1 MQYHQKLD
9 ENPEDQLS
17 LAAIHYLR
25 GHYEEATEIY
35 KKLLL
40 ESRKF
45 EAINVYIAL
54 CYYKMEYFDVSL
66 QILTGYENYDPESI
80 FAANLKAC
88 NHYQL
93 YNGKNAEENLKN
105 VRQKF
110 KGGDLIKESDLLRHN
125 VVVFRNGQNAMQTLP
140 PLLDLFP

>member
-1 MQYHQKLD
+1 MQYHQKL
-9 ENPEDQLS
+9 EESPEDQLS

-40 ESRKF
+40 ETRKF

-54 CYYKMEYFDVSL
+54 CYYKLEYFDVSL
-66 QILTGYENYDPESI
+66 EILTGYENFDPESI

-88 NHYQL
+88 NNYQL
-93 YNGKNAEENLKN
+93 YNGKNAEDSLKN

-125 VVVFRNGQNAMQTLP
+125 LVVFRNG
-140 PLLDLFP
+140 

>member
-1 MQYHQKLD
+1 M
-9 ENPEDQLS
+9 
-17 LAAIHYLR
+17 
-25 GHYEEATEIY
+25 
-35 KKLLL
+35 L

-66 QILTGYENYDPESI
+66 EILTGYENHDPESI
-80 FAANLKAC
+80 FGANLKAC

-105 VRQKF
+105 VKQKF

-125 VVVFRNGQNAMQTLP
+125 VVVFRNGENAMQTLP
-140 PLLDLFP
+140 PLLDLFPETRLNMVIYSLKN

>member
-1 MQYHQKLD
+1 MHYHQKLD
-9 ENPEDQLS
+9 ESAEDQLT

-40 ESRKF
+40 ESRKY

-66 QILTGYENYDPESI
+66 EILSGYETFDP
-80 FAANLKAC
+80 
-88 NHYQL
+88 
-93 YNGKNAEENLKN
+93 
-105 VRQKF
+105 
-110 KGGDLIKESDLLRHN
+110 
-125 VVVFRNGQNAMQTLP
+125 
-140 PLLDLFP
+140 